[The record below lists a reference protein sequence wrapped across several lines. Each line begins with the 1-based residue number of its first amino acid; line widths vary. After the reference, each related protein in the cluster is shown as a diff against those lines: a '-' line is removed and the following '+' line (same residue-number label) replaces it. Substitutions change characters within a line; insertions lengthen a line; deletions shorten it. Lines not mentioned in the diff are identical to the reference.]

1 MQSTNLIFVTL
12 GKMLT
17 VVALHKILNRQLHRL
32 VAHGIIV
39 VVARRQQQQV
49 PLVAHPVNHKR
60 MMFLSQHQHALLDQR
75 NLLVVQDAHQ
85 MVAVL

>member
-17 VVALHKILNRQLHRL
+17 VVVHHKILNRQHHRL

-49 PLVAHPVNHKR
+49 PLVALHANQPP
-60 MMFLSQHQHALLDQR
+60 MMFQSQHQRDL
-75 NLLVVQDAHQ
+75 
-85 MVAVL
+85 